1 MRNCAKWFTWA
12 QVIWNHLRYL
22 LALDYKSIYFH
33 HEIVSFYRLMS
44 FPLLSWHSCTI
55 SGHFI
60 SLICIN
66 SRKFFL
72 LCTFLCFWHP
82 SFLFY
87 LPFPLILNVA
97 GRTAYSMW
105 LWRWSDLDLN
115 TNLQFTHYMT
125 LGQWCTFLSFFFFFL
140 ICKRMFAMDVS
151 CLCCL
156 ISVLLSFVTGTQFSF
171 ENPPADTQA
180 WCFARVGGTEVI
192 LFLSRGARVIP
203 ACPGSNGHCCRI

>member
-1 MRNCAKWFTWA
+1 MWWEHTSLKGRRRGILPTSRWPMTFYPLSGQIREEMMRNCAKWFTWA

-33 HEIVSFYRLMS
+33 HELVSFYRLMS

-55 SGHFI
+55 SGHFV
-60 SLICIN
+60 SLICNN

-97 GRTAYSMW
+97 GKTAYSMW

-115 TNLQFTHYMT
+115 TNLQFTHCMT
-125 LGQWCTFLSFFFFFL
+125 LGQWCTFLSFFFFF
-140 ICKRMFAMDVS
+140 
-151 CLCCL
+151 
-156 ISVLLSFVTGTQFSF
+156 
-171 ENPPADTQA
+171 
-180 WCFARVGGTEVI
+180 
-192 LFLSRGARVIP
+192 
-203 ACPGSNGHCCRI
+203 

>member
-1 MRNCAKWFTWA
+1 M
-12 QVIWNHLRYL
+12 
-22 LALDYKSIYFH
+22 LDYPAAEYTNRTKPGLKQSKFLPQLLDNVRKRLWKFQITSKLKFIPI
-33 HEIVSFYRLMS
+33 EICQCKKKKIVLNSCKT
-44 FPLLSWHSCTI
+44 SCTKK
-55 SGHFI
+55 SH
-60 SLICIN
+60 
-66 SRKFFL
+66 L
-72 LCTFLCFWHP
+72 LY
-82 SFLFY
+82 FY

-125 LGQWCTFLSFFFFFL
+125 LGQWCTFLSFFFFL
-140 ICKRMFAMDVS
+140 ICKRMFAMDVY

-156 ISVLLSFVTGTQFSF
+156 ISVLLSFITGTQFSF
-171 ENPPADTQA
+171 ENPPTDTQA

-192 LFLSRGARVIP
+192 LFLSRGARVIQ